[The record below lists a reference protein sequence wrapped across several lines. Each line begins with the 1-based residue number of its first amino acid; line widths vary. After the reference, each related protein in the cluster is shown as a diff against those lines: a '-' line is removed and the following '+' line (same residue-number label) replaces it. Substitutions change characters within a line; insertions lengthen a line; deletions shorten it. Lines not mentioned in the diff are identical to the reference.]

1 MGVIFIAGVFAVG
14 KTTLCKQAE
23 ETLGIPHYSASGLI
37 KAEKS
42 SAISSQGK
50 AVHDVADNQQ
60 LLIRGIQKARA
71 RHEGNILLDGH
82 FSLPTTDGRI
92 ELVEIEVFR
101 ALGLLRAIILS
112 DEPEA
117 IASRWQ
123 GRDGQTNK
131 VESIHAHQEIELRHA
146 HDVTQVLAIPLIQIQ
161 AFDRKTFLDSLA

>member
-1 MGVIFIAGVFAVG
+1 MGVIFVAGVFAVG

-23 ETLGIPHYSASGLI
+23 QALGLPHYSASGLI
-37 KAEKS
+37 KAEKA
-42 SAISSQGK
+42 SAISSQDK
-50 AVHDVADNQQ
+50 AVHNVADNQQ
-60 LLIRGIQKARA
+60 LLIRGAEKALA

-92 ELVEIEVFR
+92 EPVAIEVFH
-101 ALGLLRAIILS
+101 ALGLLRAIVLS

-146 HDVTQVLAIPLIQIQ
+146 RDVAQALAIPLIQIQ
-161 AFDRKTFLDSLA
+161 AFDLTTFLDSLA